1 MVLFTSPSLP
11 SQAYPSSVLTDLKS
25 QHLTA
30 QDNVVILSSD
40 SQSVLVHAFLLHNV
54 SKLLSNLLE
63 FSSLPCEPAVLILP
77 PSTPT
82 TLESLV
88 KLLYS
93 GNISGLNQTQTDQV
107 ILLAKLMGIEI
118 TVETD
123 LSEDD
128 GDDRSVIFSGNV
140 EQSFFPWDEDS
151 DFDFGSTDS
160 SQSKADSDNFKNQLK
175 IETEIRTKTNRK
187 QFVLSFPKSRLNR
200 DLANVELKENM
211 SGFNGRI
218 QRDYN
223 HHPVGQYVGPYDQ
236 NENLDLSLQLPN
248 SNLNFSK
255 YTEFQHEGDQ
265 CYNYYLKAY
274 KQYDALEKVDAY
286 SIASEIKDKEDE
298 NCSNSDESESEK
310 YFYTCQLESCQIPC
324 PCPQCHQGQAQCPEH
339 KMGHS
344 ALFDEKEHAV
354 SIRSS
359 EDFCQE
365 KGFFTK
371 SYILKYSGIPLKCRR
386 CRKDLLYHESYH
398 IKYHNNCRFC
408 KQTWFKYKAKN
419 KADLKS
425 LEKREEEYFKTVCPH
440 CDKSFCEAYF
450 AKRHIQSEHNT
461 SLFNCNI
468 CEREFQSK
476 IALTYHKNLMHTTDY
491 TRVSCDMCNK
501 TFASL
506 NTLKSHQK
514 YAHSN
519 EKNEQCTYCDKK
531 FKQKRDLRFHLA
543 KIHDV
548 DLFTEKYGESYE
560 KAAFKCGK
568 CESTFGYKKNLNA
581 HIRSKHSISVES
593 FKCDKCKS
601 EFRYRKTLVD
611 HVKRKHGTDQPKFEC
626 NVCRK
631 TFLQK
636 KVLVKHQLSHNS

>member
-218 QRDYN
+218 Q
-223 HHPVGQYVGPYDQ
+223 
-236 NENLDLSLQLPN
+236 
-248 SNLNFSK
+248 
-255 YTEFQHEGDQ
+255 
-265 CYNYYLKAY
+265 
-274 KQYDALEKVDAY
+274 
-286 SIASEIKDKEDE
+286 KD
-298 NCSNSDESESEK
+298 
-310 YFYTCQLESCQIPC
+310 
-324 PCPQCHQGQAQCPEH
+324 
-339 KMGHS
+339 
-344 ALFDEKEHAV
+344 
-354 SIRSS
+354 
-359 EDFCQE
+359 
-365 KGFFTK
+365 
-371 SYILKYSGIPLKCRR
+371 
-386 CRKDLLYHESYH
+386 
-398 IKYHNNCRFC
+398 
-408 KQTWFKYKAKN
+408 
-419 KADLKS
+419 
-425 LEKREEEYFKTVCPH
+425 
-440 CDKSFCEAYF
+440 
-450 AKRHIQSEHNT
+450 
-461 SLFNCNI
+461 
-468 CEREFQSK
+468 
-476 IALTYHKNLMHTTDY
+476 
-491 TRVSCDMCNK
+491 
-501 TFASL
+501 
-506 NTLKSHQK
+506 
-514 YAHSN
+514 
-519 EKNEQCTYCDKK
+519 
-531 FKQKRDLRFHLA
+531 
-543 KIHDV
+543 
-548 DLFTEKYGESYE
+548 
-560 KAAFKCGK
+560 
-568 CESTFGYKKNLNA
+568 
-581 HIRSKHSISVES
+581 
-593 FKCDKCKS
+593 
-601 EFRYRKTLVD
+601 
-611 HVKRKHGTDQPKFEC
+611 
-626 NVCRK
+626 
-631 TFLQK
+631 
-636 KVLVKHQLSHNS
+636 